1 MSLGW
6 EALLK
11 TLHFELRATLGIVVE
26 FQEVHLEDLPQQWLS
41 TNASQP
47 WAVIQEVCRHI
58 LSKAC
63 HIPYPPKQDP

>member
-11 TLHFELRATLGIVVE
+11 TLHFELRATLGIVE

-41 TNASQP
+41 TNALQL
-47 WAVIQEVCRHI
+47 WAVIQEVCRHV
-58 LSKAC
+58 LSKDC
-63 HIPYPPKQDP
+63 HLPYLPKQDP